1 MNLPETKKL
10 IIVPVLFFG
19 VAVGGYQAL
28 AVYPVHDAKVYAEIV
43 AQVAK
48 VTEQIN
54 TINAQIA
61 LQKQH
66 LYDLGWGK
74 IQPYWQEMKQAQED
88 YKNLRDSTGG
98 ILSSVDDVEKSFTD
112 TFKSFD
118 TFDPETES
126 YQGLKNRMNQN
137 RSQIAKLNR
146 DTIKLIN
153 HKQKE
158 LDASKER
165 IAKYQEM
172 LKDVHGEKD
181 TSQLNA
187 LISAENAYCTDLTND
202 IESLNAKLKVINEET
217 KKLEADAAEK
227 MNETFASDFGKT
239 GKAMKEYSEKQGKV
253 TTLSP
258 YFEEYF
264 KKKGW
269 F

>member
-1 MNLPETKKL
+1 
-10 IIVPVLFFG
+10 
-19 VAVGGYQAL
+19 
-28 AVYPVHDAKVYAEIV
+28 
-43 AQVAK
+43 
-48 VTEQIN
+48 
-54 TINAQIA
+54 
-61 LQKQH
+61 
-66 LYDLGWGK
+66 
-74 IQPYWQEMKQAQED
+74 MKQAQED

-181 TSQLNA
+181 TAQLNA

>member
-10 IIVPVLFFG
+10 IIVPVLLFG

-74 IQPYWQEMKQAQED
+74 IRPYWQEMKQAQED

-172 LKDVHGEKD
+172 LKGR
-181 TSQLNA
+181 
-187 LISAENAYCTDLTND
+187 I
-202 IESLNAKLKVINEET
+202 KLWQ
-217 KKLEADAAEK
+217 KKLW
-227 MNETFASDFGKT
+227 
-239 GKAMKEYSEKQGKV
+239 Q
-253 TTLSP
+253 
-258 YFEEYF
+258 
-264 KKKGW
+264 
-269 F
+269 

>member
-10 IIVPVLFFG
+10 IIVPVLLFG
-19 VAVGGYQAL
+19 IAVGGYQAL
-28 AVYPVHDAKVYAEIV
+28 AAIPVYDQEVFLQIG
-43 AQVAK
+43 AQIAK

-54 TINAQIA
+54 TINVQIA

-66 LYDLGWGK
+66 LYDLGWDK
-74 IQPYWQEMKQAQED
+74 IEPYWKEMKQVQED

-172 LKDVHGEKD
+172 LKNVHGEKD
-181 TSQLNA
+181 TAQLNA

-227 MNETFASDFGKT
+227 MNETFASDFEKT